1 MTTEY
6 IVIKIGGVASKQLT
20 PEILAKLSEWQQAGQ
35 KVVIVHGG
43 GFAINQLMEENH
55 IPIHKVNGLRVTSQS
70 DMTLIKE
77 ALVDIVGKNLA
88 GQLTQAV
95 LPAYQLVDELPDL
108 VHADFLDQETYGFV
122 GEVKNITNQTLV
134 ALLSQGKIPLIPSL
148 GYSEQGDLLNINA
161 DYLARAVA
169 ISLGAKKLILMTDVK
184 GVLENGQVLDH
195 LNLVDVHKKID
206 SGVITGGMIPKIQSA
221 VQTVQAGVEQVII
234 GDNLTDG
241 TIIKEYEMTKLFSN
255 YKRAAIDFASAQGN
269 YLTDT
274 TGNTYLDFSSGIG
287 VTNLGYHPHVNQAL
301 TEQAGKILHQ
311 PNLYHN
317 QLQEDVAD
325 LLIGDRDYL
334 AFFCNSGA
342 EANEAAIKIARK
354 ASGKQEII
362 TFQNSFHGRTFGSMS
377 ATGQDKIKQGFG
389 EGVPHFSYAIFNDI
403 DSVKALASDET
414 AAIMLE
420 LVQGE
425 SGVQPADKD
434 FVKALADF
442 CKETGIYLIVDEVQT
457 GLGRTG
463 KLYAYEHY
471 DIEPDIFT
479 LAKGLANGVPVG
491 AMLAKSSLGEAFSY
505 GSHGSTFGGNK
516 LAMAAAKATLEVM
529 LVPGFLD
536 TALGNGNQL
545 QAKLQAALSDK
556 ETVTTVRGLGY
567 MIGIETT
574 GNLGELV
581 QSARDKGLILLT
593 AGTNVIRLLPPIT
606 LSDAEIEKGVAILSE
621 IFD

>member
-1 MTTEY
+1 
-6 IVIKIGGVASKQLT
+6 
-20 PEILAKLSEWQQAGQ
+20 
-35 KVVIVHGG
+35 
-43 GFAINQLMEENH
+43 
-55 IPIHKVNGLRVTSQS
+55 
-70 DMTLIKE
+70 
-77 ALVDIVGKNLA
+77 
-88 GQLTQAV
+88 
-95 LPAYQLVDELPDL
+95 
-108 VHADFLDQETYGFV
+108 
-122 GEVKNITNQTLV
+122 
-134 ALLSQGKIPLIPSL
+134 
-148 GYSEQGDLLNINA
+148 
-161 DYLARAVA
+161 
-169 ISLGAKKLILMTDVK
+169 
-184 GVLENGQVLDH
+184 
-195 LNLVDVHKKID
+195 
-206 SGVITGGMIPKIQSA
+206 
-221 VQTVQAGVEQVII
+221 
-234 GDNLTDG
+234 
-241 TIIKEYEMTKLFSN
+241 MTKLFSN

-301 TEQAGKILHQ
+301 TDQVGKILHQ
-311 PNLYHN
+311 PNLYYN
-317 QLQEDVAD
+317 QLQEDVAG
-325 LLIGDRDYL
+325 LLIGDKDYL

-425 SGVQPADKD
+425 SGVQPADKA

-442 CKETGIYLIVDEVQT
+442 CKEAGIYLIVDEVQT

-529 LVPGFLD
+529 LIPGFLD
-536 TALGNGNQL
+536 TALENGNQL

-581 QSARDKGLILLT
+581 QSARDKGLIVLT

>member
-1 MTTEY
+1 
-6 IVIKIGGVASKQLT
+6 
-20 PEILAKLSEWQQAGQ
+20 
-35 KVVIVHGG
+35 
-43 GFAINQLMEENH
+43 
-55 IPIHKVNGLRVTSQS
+55 
-70 DMTLIKE
+70 
-77 ALVDIVGKNLA
+77 
-88 GQLTQAV
+88 
-95 LPAYQLVDELPDL
+95 
-108 VHADFLDQETYGFV
+108 
-122 GEVKNITNQTLV
+122 
-134 ALLSQGKIPLIPSL
+134 
-148 GYSEQGDLLNINA
+148 
-161 DYLARAVA
+161 
-169 ISLGAKKLILMTDVK
+169 
-184 GVLENGQVLDH
+184 
-195 LNLVDVHKKID
+195 
-206 SGVITGGMIPKIQSA
+206 
-221 VQTVQAGVEQVII
+221 
-234 GDNLTDG
+234 
-241 TIIKEYEMTKLFSN
+241 MTKLFSN
-255 YKRAAIDFASAQGN
+255 YKRAAIDFASAHGN

-274 TGNTYLDFSSGIG
+274 TGKTYLDFSSGIG

-301 TEQAGKILHQ
+301 TEQVGKILHQ

-317 QLQEDVAD
+317 QLQEDVVG
-325 LLIGDRDYL
+325 LLTGDKDYL

-389 EGVPHFSYAIFNDI
+389 EGVPHFNYAVFNDI
-403 DSVKALASDET
+403 DSVKALANKET

-434 FVKALADF
+434 FVKALSEY
-442 CKETGIYLIVDEVQT
+442 CQETGIYLIVDEVQT
-457 GLGRTG
+457 GIGRTG

-529 LVPGFLD
+529 LAPGFLD
-536 TALGNGNQL
+536 TALESGNKL
-545 QAKLQAALSDK
+545 QAKLQATLSDK

-581 QSARDKGLILLT
+581 QAARDKGLIVLT

-606 LSDAEIEKGVAILSE
+606 LSDDEIEKGVTILSE

>member
-1 MTTEY
+1 
-6 IVIKIGGVASKQLT
+6 
-20 PEILAKLSEWQQAGQ
+20 
-35 KVVIVHGG
+35 
-43 GFAINQLMEENH
+43 
-55 IPIHKVNGLRVTSQS
+55 
-70 DMTLIKE
+70 
-77 ALVDIVGKNLA
+77 
-88 GQLTQAV
+88 
-95 LPAYQLVDELPDL
+95 
-108 VHADFLDQETYGFV
+108 
-122 GEVKNITNQTLV
+122 
-134 ALLSQGKIPLIPSL
+134 
-148 GYSEQGDLLNINA
+148 
-161 DYLARAVA
+161 
-169 ISLGAKKLILMTDVK
+169 
-184 GVLENGQVLDH
+184 
-195 LNLVDVHKKID
+195 
-206 SGVITGGMIPKIQSA
+206 
-221 VQTVQAGVEQVII
+221 
-234 GDNLTDG
+234 
-241 TIIKEYEMTKLFSN
+241 MTKLFSN

-274 TGNTYLDFSSGIG
+274 TGKTYLDFSSGIG
-287 VTNLGYHPHVNQAL
+287 VTNLGYHPSVNQAL
-301 TEQAGKILHQ
+301 TDQVGKILHQ

-317 QLQEDVAD
+317 QLQEDVAG
-325 LLIGDRDYL
+325 LLIGDKDYL

-529 LVPGFLD
+529 LIPGFLD
-536 TALGNGNQL
+536 TALENGNQL

-581 QSARDKGLILLT
+581 QSARDKGLIVLA

-606 LSDAEIEKGVAILSE
+606 LSDAEIEKGVALLSE

>member
-1 MTTEY
+1 
-6 IVIKIGGVASKQLT
+6 
-20 PEILAKLSEWQQAGQ
+20 
-35 KVVIVHGG
+35 
-43 GFAINQLMEENH
+43 
-55 IPIHKVNGLRVTSQS
+55 
-70 DMTLIKE
+70 
-77 ALVDIVGKNLA
+77 
-88 GQLTQAV
+88 
-95 LPAYQLVDELPDL
+95 
-108 VHADFLDQETYGFV
+108 
-122 GEVKNITNQTLV
+122 
-134 ALLSQGKIPLIPSL
+134 
-148 GYSEQGDLLNINA
+148 
-161 DYLARAVA
+161 
-169 ISLGAKKLILMTDVK
+169 
-184 GVLENGQVLDH
+184 
-195 LNLVDVHKKID
+195 
-206 SGVITGGMIPKIQSA
+206 
-221 VQTVQAGVEQVII
+221 
-234 GDNLTDG
+234 
-241 TIIKEYEMTKLFSN
+241 MTKLFSN

-274 TGNTYLDFSSGIG
+274 DGKTYLDFSSGIG

-301 TEQAGKILHQ
+301 TDQVGKILHQ

-317 QLQEDVAD
+317 QLQEDVAN
-325 LLIGDRDYL
+325 LLIGDKDYL

-403 DSVKALASDET
+403 DSVKTLASDET

-529 LVPGFLD
+529 LIPGFLD
-536 TALGNGNQL
+536 TALENGNQL

-581 QSARDKGLILLT
+581 QSARDKGLIVLA

-606 LSDAEIEKGVAILSE
+606 LSDAEIEKGVALLSE

>member
-1 MTTEY
+1 
-6 IVIKIGGVASKQLT
+6 
-20 PEILAKLSEWQQAGQ
+20 
-35 KVVIVHGG
+35 
-43 GFAINQLMEENH
+43 
-55 IPIHKVNGLRVTSQS
+55 
-70 DMTLIKE
+70 
-77 ALVDIVGKNLA
+77 
-88 GQLTQAV
+88 
-95 LPAYQLVDELPDL
+95 
-108 VHADFLDQETYGFV
+108 
-122 GEVKNITNQTLV
+122 
-134 ALLSQGKIPLIPSL
+134 
-148 GYSEQGDLLNINA
+148 
-161 DYLARAVA
+161 
-169 ISLGAKKLILMTDVK
+169 
-184 GVLENGQVLDH
+184 
-195 LNLVDVHKKID
+195 
-206 SGVITGGMIPKIQSA
+206 
-221 VQTVQAGVEQVII
+221 
-234 GDNLTDG
+234 
-241 TIIKEYEMTKLFSN
+241 MTKLFSN

-274 TGNTYLDFSSGIG
+274 TGKTYLDFSSGIG

-301 TEQAGKILHQ
+301 TEQVGKILHQ

-317 QLQEDVAD
+317 QLQEDVAG
-325 LLIGDRDYL
+325 LLIGNKDYL

-389 EGVPHFSYAIFNDI
+389 EGVPHFNYAIFNDI
-403 DSVKALASDET
+403 DSVKALANKET

-434 FVKALADF
+434 FVKALSEY
-442 CKETGIYLIVDEVQT
+442 CQETGIYLIVDEVQT
-457 GLGRTG
+457 GIGRTG

-471 DIEPDIFT
+471 GIEPDIFT

-529 LVPGFLD
+529 LAPGFLD
-536 TALGNGNQL
+536 TALENGNKL

-581 QSARDKGLILLT
+581 QAARDKGLIVLT

-606 LSDAEIEKGVAILSE
+606 LSDAEIEKGVTILSE

>member
-1 MTTEY
+1 
-6 IVIKIGGVASKQLT
+6 
-20 PEILAKLSEWQQAGQ
+20 
-35 KVVIVHGG
+35 
-43 GFAINQLMEENH
+43 
-55 IPIHKVNGLRVTSQS
+55 
-70 DMTLIKE
+70 
-77 ALVDIVGKNLA
+77 
-88 GQLTQAV
+88 
-95 LPAYQLVDELPDL
+95 
-108 VHADFLDQETYGFV
+108 
-122 GEVKNITNQTLV
+122 
-134 ALLSQGKIPLIPSL
+134 
-148 GYSEQGDLLNINA
+148 
-161 DYLARAVA
+161 
-169 ISLGAKKLILMTDVK
+169 
-184 GVLENGQVLDH
+184 
-195 LNLVDVHKKID
+195 
-206 SGVITGGMIPKIQSA
+206 
-221 VQTVQAGVEQVII
+221 
-234 GDNLTDG
+234 
-241 TIIKEYEMTKLFSN
+241 MTKLFSN
-255 YKRAAIDFASAQGN
+255 YKRAAIDFASAHGN

-274 TGNTYLDFSSGIG
+274 TGKTYLDFSSGIG

-301 TEQAGKILHQ
+301 TEQVGKILHQ

-317 QLQEDVAD
+317 QLQEDVAG
-325 LLIGDRDYL
+325 LLIGNKDYL

-362 TFQNSFHGRTFGSMS
+362 TFQNSFHRRTFGSMS

-389 EGVPHFSYAIFNDI
+389 EGVPHFNYAIFNDI
-403 DSVKALASDET
+403 DSVKALANKET

-434 FVKALADF
+434 FVKALSEY
-442 CKETGIYLIVDEVQT
+442 CQETGIYLIVDEVQT
-457 GLGRTG
+457 GIGRTG

-471 DIEPDIFT
+471 GIEPDIFT

-529 LVPGFLD
+529 LAPGFLD
-536 TALGNGNQL
+536 TALESGNKL
-545 QAKLQAALSDK
+545 QAKLQTALSDK

-581 QSARDKGLILLT
+581 QAARDKGLIVLI

-606 LSDAEIEKGVAILSE
+606 LSDAEIEKGVTILSE

>member
-1 MTTEY
+1 
-6 IVIKIGGVASKQLT
+6 
-20 PEILAKLSEWQQAGQ
+20 
-35 KVVIVHGG
+35 
-43 GFAINQLMEENH
+43 
-55 IPIHKVNGLRVTSQS
+55 
-70 DMTLIKE
+70 
-77 ALVDIVGKNLA
+77 
-88 GQLTQAV
+88 
-95 LPAYQLVDELPDL
+95 
-108 VHADFLDQETYGFV
+108 
-122 GEVKNITNQTLV
+122 
-134 ALLSQGKIPLIPSL
+134 
-148 GYSEQGDLLNINA
+148 
-161 DYLARAVA
+161 
-169 ISLGAKKLILMTDVK
+169 
-184 GVLENGQVLDH
+184 
-195 LNLVDVHKKID
+195 
-206 SGVITGGMIPKIQSA
+206 
-221 VQTVQAGVEQVII
+221 
-234 GDNLTDG
+234 
-241 TIIKEYEMTKLFSN
+241 MTKLFSN
-255 YKRAAIDFASAQGN
+255 YKRAAIDFASAHGN
-269 YLTDT
+269 YLTDA
-274 TGNTYLDFSSGIG
+274 TGKTYLDFSSGIG

-301 TEQAGKILHQ
+301 TEQVGKILHQ
-311 PNLYHN
+311 PNLYVN
-317 QLQEDVAD
+317 QLQEDVAS
-325 LLIGDRDYL
+325 LLTGDKDYL

-389 EGVPHFSYAIFNDI
+389 EGVPHFNYAIFNDI
-403 DSVKALASDET
+403 DSVKALASEET

-434 FVKALADF
+434 FVKALSEY
-442 CKETGIYLIVDEVQT
+442 CQETGIYLIVDEVQT
-457 GLGRTG
+457 GIGRTG
-463 KLYAYEHY
+463 KLFSYEHY

-491 AMLAKSSLGEAFSY
+491 AMLAKSSLGGAFSY

-529 LVPGFLD
+529 LAPGFLD
-536 TALGNGNQL
+536 TALENGNKL
-545 QAKLQAALSDK
+545 QAKLQTALSDK

-581 QSARDKGLILLT
+581 QAARDKGLIVLT

-606 LSDAEIEKGVAILSE
+606 LSDEEIEKGVTILSE

>member
-1 MTTEY
+1 
-6 IVIKIGGVASKQLT
+6 
-20 PEILAKLSEWQQAGQ
+20 
-35 KVVIVHGG
+35 
-43 GFAINQLMEENH
+43 
-55 IPIHKVNGLRVTSQS
+55 
-70 DMTLIKE
+70 
-77 ALVDIVGKNLA
+77 
-88 GQLTQAV
+88 
-95 LPAYQLVDELPDL
+95 
-108 VHADFLDQETYGFV
+108 
-122 GEVKNITNQTLV
+122 
-134 ALLSQGKIPLIPSL
+134 
-148 GYSEQGDLLNINA
+148 
-161 DYLARAVA
+161 
-169 ISLGAKKLILMTDVK
+169 
-184 GVLENGQVLDH
+184 
-195 LNLVDVHKKID
+195 
-206 SGVITGGMIPKIQSA
+206 
-221 VQTVQAGVEQVII
+221 
-234 GDNLTDG
+234 
-241 TIIKEYEMTKLFSN
+241 MTKLFSN

-274 TGNTYLDFSSGIG
+274 TGKTYLDFSSGIG
-287 VTNLGYHPHVNQAL
+287 VTNLGYHPSVNQAL
-301 TEQAGKILHQ
+301 TEQVGKILHQ

-317 QLQEDVAD
+317 QLQEDVAG
-325 LLIGDRDYL
+325 LLIGDKDYL

-442 CKETGIYLIVDEVQT
+442 CKEMGIYLIVDEVQT

-536 TALGNGNQL
+536 TALENGNQL

-581 QSARDKGLILLT
+581 QSARDKGLIVLA

>member
-1 MTTEY
+1 
-6 IVIKIGGVASKQLT
+6 
-20 PEILAKLSEWQQAGQ
+20 
-35 KVVIVHGG
+35 
-43 GFAINQLMEENH
+43 
-55 IPIHKVNGLRVTSQS
+55 
-70 DMTLIKE
+70 
-77 ALVDIVGKNLA
+77 
-88 GQLTQAV
+88 
-95 LPAYQLVDELPDL
+95 
-108 VHADFLDQETYGFV
+108 
-122 GEVKNITNQTLV
+122 
-134 ALLSQGKIPLIPSL
+134 
-148 GYSEQGDLLNINA
+148 
-161 DYLARAVA
+161 
-169 ISLGAKKLILMTDVK
+169 
-184 GVLENGQVLDH
+184 
-195 LNLVDVHKKID
+195 
-206 SGVITGGMIPKIQSA
+206 
-221 VQTVQAGVEQVII
+221 
-234 GDNLTDG
+234 
-241 TIIKEYEMTKLFSN
+241 MTKLFSN

-274 TGNTYLDFSSGIG
+274 TGKTYLDFSSGIG

-301 TEQAGKILHQ
+301 TEQVGKFLHQ

-325 LLIGDRDYL
+325 LLIGDKDYL

-403 DSVKALASDET
+403 DSVKALASEET

-425 SGVQPADKD
+425 SGVQPADQD
-434 FVKALADF
+434 FVKALSDY

-457 GLGRTG
+457 GIGRTG
-463 KLYAYEHY
+463 KLFAYEHY

-491 AMLAKSSLGEAFSY
+491 AMLAKSSLGTAFSY

-529 LVPGFLD
+529 LIPGFLD
-536 TALGNGNQL
+536 TALENGNQL

-581 QSARDKGLILLT
+581 QSARDKGLIVLA

-606 LSDAEIEKGVAILSE
+606 LSDAEIEKGVALLSE

>member
-1 MTTEY
+1 
-6 IVIKIGGVASKQLT
+6 
-20 PEILAKLSEWQQAGQ
+20 
-35 KVVIVHGG
+35 
-43 GFAINQLMEENH
+43 
-55 IPIHKVNGLRVTSQS
+55 
-70 DMTLIKE
+70 
-77 ALVDIVGKNLA
+77 
-88 GQLTQAV
+88 
-95 LPAYQLVDELPDL
+95 
-108 VHADFLDQETYGFV
+108 
-122 GEVKNITNQTLV
+122 
-134 ALLSQGKIPLIPSL
+134 
-148 GYSEQGDLLNINA
+148 
-161 DYLARAVA
+161 
-169 ISLGAKKLILMTDVK
+169 
-184 GVLENGQVLDH
+184 
-195 LNLVDVHKKID
+195 
-206 SGVITGGMIPKIQSA
+206 
-221 VQTVQAGVEQVII
+221 
-234 GDNLTDG
+234 
-241 TIIKEYEMTKLFSN
+241 MTKLFSN

-274 TGNTYLDFSSGIG
+274 TGKTYLDFSSGIG
-287 VTNLGYHPHVNQAL
+287 VTNLGYHPSVNQAL
-301 TEQAGKILHQ
+301 TDQVGKILHQ

-317 QLQEDVAD
+317 QLQEDVAG
-325 LLIGDRDYL
+325 LLIGDKDYL

-529 LVPGFLD
+529 LIPGFLD
-536 TALGNGNQL
+536 TALENGNQL

-581 QSARDKGLILLT
+581 QSARDKGLIVLA

>member
-1 MTTEY
+1 
-6 IVIKIGGVASKQLT
+6 
-20 PEILAKLSEWQQAGQ
+20 
-35 KVVIVHGG
+35 
-43 GFAINQLMEENH
+43 
-55 IPIHKVNGLRVTSQS
+55 
-70 DMTLIKE
+70 
-77 ALVDIVGKNLA
+77 
-88 GQLTQAV
+88 
-95 LPAYQLVDELPDL
+95 
-108 VHADFLDQETYGFV
+108 
-122 GEVKNITNQTLV
+122 
-134 ALLSQGKIPLIPSL
+134 
-148 GYSEQGDLLNINA
+148 
-161 DYLARAVA
+161 
-169 ISLGAKKLILMTDVK
+169 
-184 GVLENGQVLDH
+184 
-195 LNLVDVHKKID
+195 
-206 SGVITGGMIPKIQSA
+206 
-221 VQTVQAGVEQVII
+221 
-234 GDNLTDG
+234 
-241 TIIKEYEMTKLFSN
+241 MTKLFSN
-255 YKRAAIDFASAQGN
+255 YKRAAIDFASAHGN

-274 TGNTYLDFSSGIG
+274 TGKTYLDFSSGIG

-301 TEQAGKILHQ
+301 TEQVGKILHQ

-317 QLQEDVAD
+317 QLQEDVAG
-325 LLIGDRDYL
+325 LLIGNKDYL

-389 EGVPHFSYAIFNDI
+389 EGVPHFNYAIFNDI
-403 DSVKALASDET
+403 DSVKALANKET

-434 FVKALADF
+434 FVKALSEY
-442 CKETGIYLIVDEVQT
+442 CQETGIYLIVDEVQT
-457 GLGRTG
+457 GIGRTG

-471 DIEPDIFT
+471 GIEPDIFT

-529 LVPGFLD
+529 LAPGFLD
-536 TALGNGNQL
+536 TTLENGNKL
-545 QAKLQAALSDK
+545 QAKLQTALSDK

-581 QSARDKGLILLT
+581 QAARDKGLIVLT

-606 LSDAEIEKGVAILSE
+606 LSDAEIEKGVTILSE
-621 IFD
+621 LFD

>member
-1 MTTEY
+1 
-6 IVIKIGGVASKQLT
+6 
-20 PEILAKLSEWQQAGQ
+20 
-35 KVVIVHGG
+35 
-43 GFAINQLMEENH
+43 
-55 IPIHKVNGLRVTSQS
+55 
-70 DMTLIKE
+70 
-77 ALVDIVGKNLA
+77 
-88 GQLTQAV
+88 
-95 LPAYQLVDELPDL
+95 
-108 VHADFLDQETYGFV
+108 
-122 GEVKNITNQTLV
+122 
-134 ALLSQGKIPLIPSL
+134 
-148 GYSEQGDLLNINA
+148 
-161 DYLARAVA
+161 
-169 ISLGAKKLILMTDVK
+169 
-184 GVLENGQVLDH
+184 
-195 LNLVDVHKKID
+195 
-206 SGVITGGMIPKIQSA
+206 
-221 VQTVQAGVEQVII
+221 
-234 GDNLTDG
+234 
-241 TIIKEYEMTKLFSN
+241 MTKLFSN
-255 YKRAAIDFASAQGN
+255 YKRAAIDFASAHGN

-274 TGNTYLDFSSGIG
+274 TGKTYLDFSSGIG

-301 TEQAGKILHQ
+301 TEQVGKILHQ

-317 QLQEDVAD
+317 QLQEDVAG
-325 LLIGDRDYL
+325 LLTGDKNYL

-389 EGVPHFSYAIFNDI
+389 EGVPHFNYAVFNDI
-403 DSVKALASDET
+403 DSAKALANKET

-434 FVKALADF
+434 FVKALSEY
-442 CKETGIYLIVDEVQT
+442 CQETGIYLIVDEVQT
-457 GLGRTG
+457 GIGRTG

-471 DIEPDIFT
+471 GIEPDIFT

-529 LVPGFLD
+529 LAPGFLD
-536 TALGNGNQL
+536 TALESGNKL

-581 QSARDKGLILLT
+581 QAARDKGLIVLT

-606 LSDAEIEKGVAILSE
+606 LSDAEIEKGVTILSE

>member
-1 MTTEY
+1 
-6 IVIKIGGVASKQLT
+6 
-20 PEILAKLSEWQQAGQ
+20 
-35 KVVIVHGG
+35 
-43 GFAINQLMEENH
+43 
-55 IPIHKVNGLRVTSQS
+55 
-70 DMTLIKE
+70 
-77 ALVDIVGKNLA
+77 
-88 GQLTQAV
+88 
-95 LPAYQLVDELPDL
+95 
-108 VHADFLDQETYGFV
+108 
-122 GEVKNITNQTLV
+122 
-134 ALLSQGKIPLIPSL
+134 
-148 GYSEQGDLLNINA
+148 
-161 DYLARAVA
+161 
-169 ISLGAKKLILMTDVK
+169 
-184 GVLENGQVLDH
+184 
-195 LNLVDVHKKID
+195 
-206 SGVITGGMIPKIQSA
+206 
-221 VQTVQAGVEQVII
+221 
-234 GDNLTDG
+234 
-241 TIIKEYEMTKLFSN
+241 MTKLFSN

-287 VTNLGYHPHVNQAL
+287 VTNLGYHSSVNQAL
-301 TEQAGKILHQ
+301 TEQVGKILHQ

-325 LLIGDRDYL
+325 LLIGDKDYL

-529 LVPGFLD
+529 LIPGFLD
-536 TALGNGNQL
+536 TALENGNQL

-581 QSARDKGLILLT
+581 QSARDKGLIVLA

>member
-1 MTTEY
+1 
-6 IVIKIGGVASKQLT
+6 
-20 PEILAKLSEWQQAGQ
+20 
-35 KVVIVHGG
+35 
-43 GFAINQLMEENH
+43 
-55 IPIHKVNGLRVTSQS
+55 
-70 DMTLIKE
+70 
-77 ALVDIVGKNLA
+77 
-88 GQLTQAV
+88 
-95 LPAYQLVDELPDL
+95 
-108 VHADFLDQETYGFV
+108 
-122 GEVKNITNQTLV
+122 
-134 ALLSQGKIPLIPSL
+134 
-148 GYSEQGDLLNINA
+148 
-161 DYLARAVA
+161 
-169 ISLGAKKLILMTDVK
+169 
-184 GVLENGQVLDH
+184 
-195 LNLVDVHKKID
+195 
-206 SGVITGGMIPKIQSA
+206 
-221 VQTVQAGVEQVII
+221 
-234 GDNLTDG
+234 
-241 TIIKEYEMTKLFSN
+241 MTKLFSN

-274 TGNTYLDFSSGIG
+274 DGKTYLDFSSGIG

-301 TEQAGKILHQ
+301 TDQVGKILHQ

-317 QLQEDVAD
+317 QLQEDVAN
-325 LLIGDRDYL
+325 LLIGDKDYL

-389 EGVPHFSYAIFNDI
+389 EGVPHFNYAIFNDI

-529 LVPGFLD
+529 LVPGLLD
-536 TALGNGNQL
+536 TALENGNQL

-581 QSARDKGLILLT
+581 QSARDKGLIVLT

-606 LSDAEIEKGVAILSE
+606 LSDAEIEMGVAILSE

>member
-1 MTTEY
+1 
-6 IVIKIGGVASKQLT
+6 
-20 PEILAKLSEWQQAGQ
+20 
-35 KVVIVHGG
+35 
-43 GFAINQLMEENH
+43 
-55 IPIHKVNGLRVTSQS
+55 
-70 DMTLIKE
+70 
-77 ALVDIVGKNLA
+77 
-88 GQLTQAV
+88 
-95 LPAYQLVDELPDL
+95 
-108 VHADFLDQETYGFV
+108 
-122 GEVKNITNQTLV
+122 
-134 ALLSQGKIPLIPSL
+134 
-148 GYSEQGDLLNINA
+148 
-161 DYLARAVA
+161 
-169 ISLGAKKLILMTDVK
+169 
-184 GVLENGQVLDH
+184 
-195 LNLVDVHKKID
+195 
-206 SGVITGGMIPKIQSA
+206 
-221 VQTVQAGVEQVII
+221 
-234 GDNLTDG
+234 
-241 TIIKEYEMTKLFSN
+241 MTKLFSN
-255 YKRAAIDFASAQGN
+255 YKRAAIDFASAQSN

-274 TGNTYLDFSSGIG
+274 TDKTYLDFSSGIG

-301 TEQAGKILHQ
+301 TEQVSKILHQ

-325 LLIGDRDYL
+325 LLIGDKDYL

-389 EGVPHFSYAIFNDI
+389 EGVPHFNYAIFNDL
-403 DSVKALASDET
+403 DSVKALVSEET

-434 FVKALADF
+434 FVKALSDY

-457 GLGRTG
+457 GIGRTG

-491 AMLAKSSLGEAFSY
+491 AMLAKSSLGTAFSY

-529 LVPGFLD
+529 LAPGFLD
-536 TALGNGNQL
+536 TALGNGNKL
-545 QAKLQAALSDK
+545 QAKLKSALSDK

-581 QSARDKGLILLT
+581 QAARDKGLIVLT

-606 LSDAEIEKGVAILSE
+606 LSDTEIEKGVAILSE

>member
-1 MTTEY
+1 
-6 IVIKIGGVASKQLT
+6 
-20 PEILAKLSEWQQAGQ
+20 
-35 KVVIVHGG
+35 
-43 GFAINQLMEENH
+43 
-55 IPIHKVNGLRVTSQS
+55 
-70 DMTLIKE
+70 
-77 ALVDIVGKNLA
+77 
-88 GQLTQAV
+88 
-95 LPAYQLVDELPDL
+95 
-108 VHADFLDQETYGFV
+108 
-122 GEVKNITNQTLV
+122 
-134 ALLSQGKIPLIPSL
+134 
-148 GYSEQGDLLNINA
+148 
-161 DYLARAVA
+161 
-169 ISLGAKKLILMTDVK
+169 
-184 GVLENGQVLDH
+184 
-195 LNLVDVHKKID
+195 
-206 SGVITGGMIPKIQSA
+206 
-221 VQTVQAGVEQVII
+221 
-234 GDNLTDG
+234 
-241 TIIKEYEMTKLFSN
+241 MTKLFSN
-255 YKRAAIDFASAQGN
+255 YKRAAIDFASSQGN

-274 TGNTYLDFSSGIG
+274 DGKTYLDFSSGIG

-301 TEQAGKILHQ
+301 TEQVGKILHQ

-317 QLQEDVAD
+317 QLQEDVAG
-325 LLIGDRDYL
+325 LLIGDKDYL

-434 FVKALADF
+434 FVKALDDF

-471 DIEPDIFT
+471 DIDPDIFT

-536 TALGNGNQL
+536 TALENGNQL
-545 QAKLQAALSDK
+545 QAKLQADLSDK

-581 QSARDKGLILLT
+581 QSARDKGLIVLT

-606 LSDAEIEKGVAILSE
+606 LSAAEIEKGVALLSE

>member
-1 MTTEY
+1 
-6 IVIKIGGVASKQLT
+6 
-20 PEILAKLSEWQQAGQ
+20 
-35 KVVIVHGG
+35 
-43 GFAINQLMEENH
+43 
-55 IPIHKVNGLRVTSQS
+55 
-70 DMTLIKE
+70 
-77 ALVDIVGKNLA
+77 
-88 GQLTQAV
+88 
-95 LPAYQLVDELPDL
+95 
-108 VHADFLDQETYGFV
+108 
-122 GEVKNITNQTLV
+122 
-134 ALLSQGKIPLIPSL
+134 
-148 GYSEQGDLLNINA
+148 
-161 DYLARAVA
+161 
-169 ISLGAKKLILMTDVK
+169 
-184 GVLENGQVLDH
+184 
-195 LNLVDVHKKID
+195 
-206 SGVITGGMIPKIQSA
+206 
-221 VQTVQAGVEQVII
+221 
-234 GDNLTDG
+234 
-241 TIIKEYEMTKLFSN
+241 MTKLFSN
-255 YKRAAIDFASAQGN
+255 YKRAAIDFASAHGN

-274 TGNTYLDFSSGIG
+274 TGKTYLDFSSGIG

-301 TEQAGKILHQ
+301 TEQVGKILHQ
-311 PNLYHN
+311 PNLYDN
-317 QLQEDVAD
+317 QLQEDVAG
-325 LLIGDRDYL
+325 LLTGDKDYL

-389 EGVPHFSYAIFNDI
+389 EGVPHFNYAIFNDI
-403 DSVKALASDET
+403 DSVKALANEET

-434 FVKALADF
+434 FVKALSEY
-442 CKETGIYLIVDEVQT
+442 CQETGIYLIVDEVQT
-457 GLGRTG
+457 GIGRTG

-471 DIEPDIFT
+471 GIEPDIFT

-529 LVPGFLD
+529 LAPGFLD
-536 TALGNGNQL
+536 TALENGNKL

-581 QSARDKGLILLT
+581 QAARDKGLIVLT

-606 LSDAEIEKGVAILSE
+606 LSDAEIEKGVTILSE

>member
-1 MTTEY
+1 
-6 IVIKIGGVASKQLT
+6 
-20 PEILAKLSEWQQAGQ
+20 
-35 KVVIVHGG
+35 
-43 GFAINQLMEENH
+43 
-55 IPIHKVNGLRVTSQS
+55 
-70 DMTLIKE
+70 
-77 ALVDIVGKNLA
+77 
-88 GQLTQAV
+88 
-95 LPAYQLVDELPDL
+95 
-108 VHADFLDQETYGFV
+108 
-122 GEVKNITNQTLV
+122 
-134 ALLSQGKIPLIPSL
+134 
-148 GYSEQGDLLNINA
+148 
-161 DYLARAVA
+161 
-169 ISLGAKKLILMTDVK
+169 
-184 GVLENGQVLDH
+184 
-195 LNLVDVHKKID
+195 
-206 SGVITGGMIPKIQSA
+206 
-221 VQTVQAGVEQVII
+221 
-234 GDNLTDG
+234 
-241 TIIKEYEMTKLFSN
+241 MTKLFSN
-255 YKRAAIDFASAQGN
+255 YKRAAIDFASAHGN

-274 TGNTYLDFSSGIG
+274 IGKTYLDFSSGIG

-301 TEQAGKILHQ
+301 TEQVGKILHQ

-317 QLQEDVAD
+317 QLQEDVAS
-325 LLIGDRDYL
+325 LLIADKDYL

-389 EGVPHFSYAIFNDI
+389 EGVPYFNYAVFNDI
-403 DSVKALASDET
+403 DSVKALANKET

-434 FVKALADF
+434 FVKALSEY
-442 CKETGIYLIVDEVQT
+442 CQETGIYLIVDEVQT
-457 GLGRTG
+457 GIGRTG

-471 DIEPDIFT
+471 GIEPDIFT

-529 LVPGFLD
+529 LAPGFLD
-536 TALGNGNQL
+536 TALENGNKL
-545 QAKLQAALSDK
+545 RAKLQSVLSDK

-574 GNLGELV
+574 GTLGELV
-581 QSARDKGLILLT
+581 QAARDKGLIVLT
-593 AGTNVIRLLPPIT
+593 AGNNVIRLLPPIT
-606 LSDAEIEKGVAILSE
+606 LSDAEIEKGVTILSE

>member
-1 MTTEY
+1 
-6 IVIKIGGVASKQLT
+6 
-20 PEILAKLSEWQQAGQ
+20 
-35 KVVIVHGG
+35 
-43 GFAINQLMEENH
+43 
-55 IPIHKVNGLRVTSQS
+55 
-70 DMTLIKE
+70 
-77 ALVDIVGKNLA
+77 
-88 GQLTQAV
+88 
-95 LPAYQLVDELPDL
+95 
-108 VHADFLDQETYGFV
+108 
-122 GEVKNITNQTLV
+122 
-134 ALLSQGKIPLIPSL
+134 
-148 GYSEQGDLLNINA
+148 
-161 DYLARAVA
+161 
-169 ISLGAKKLILMTDVK
+169 
-184 GVLENGQVLDH
+184 
-195 LNLVDVHKKID
+195 
-206 SGVITGGMIPKIQSA
+206 
-221 VQTVQAGVEQVII
+221 
-234 GDNLTDG
+234 
-241 TIIKEYEMTKLFSN
+241 MTKLFSN

-287 VTNLGYHPHVNQAL
+287 VTNLGYHPSVNQAL
-301 TEQAGKILHQ
+301 TDQVGKILHQ

-317 QLQEDVAD
+317 QLQEDVAG
-325 LLIGDRDYL
+325 LLIGDKDYL

-377 ATGQDKIKQGFG
+377 ATGQDKIKRGFG
-389 EGVPHFSYAIFNDI
+389 EGVPHFIYAIFNDI
-403 DSVKALASDET
+403 DSVKDLASDET

-442 CKETGIYLIVDEVQT
+442 CKEMGIYLIVDEVQT

-536 TALGNGNQL
+536 TALENGNQL

-581 QSARDKGLILLT
+581 QLARDKGLIVLT

-606 LSDAEIEKGVAILSE
+606 LSDAEIEKGVALLSE

>member
-1 MTTEY
+1 
-6 IVIKIGGVASKQLT
+6 
-20 PEILAKLSEWQQAGQ
+20 
-35 KVVIVHGG
+35 
-43 GFAINQLMEENH
+43 
-55 IPIHKVNGLRVTSQS
+55 
-70 DMTLIKE
+70 
-77 ALVDIVGKNLA
+77 
-88 GQLTQAV
+88 
-95 LPAYQLVDELPDL
+95 
-108 VHADFLDQETYGFV
+108 
-122 GEVKNITNQTLV
+122 
-134 ALLSQGKIPLIPSL
+134 
-148 GYSEQGDLLNINA
+148 
-161 DYLARAVA
+161 
-169 ISLGAKKLILMTDVK
+169 
-184 GVLENGQVLDH
+184 
-195 LNLVDVHKKID
+195 
-206 SGVITGGMIPKIQSA
+206 
-221 VQTVQAGVEQVII
+221 
-234 GDNLTDG
+234 
-241 TIIKEYEMTKLFSN
+241 MTKLFSN

-287 VTNLGYHPHVNQAL
+287 VTNLGYHPSVNQAL
-301 TEQAGKILHQ
+301 TDQVGKILHQ

-317 QLQEDVAD
+317 QLQEDVAG
-325 LLIGDRDYL
+325 LLIGDKDYL

-442 CKETGIYLIVDEVQT
+442 CKEMGIYLIVDEVQT

>member
-1 MTTEY
+1 
-6 IVIKIGGVASKQLT
+6 
-20 PEILAKLSEWQQAGQ
+20 
-35 KVVIVHGG
+35 
-43 GFAINQLMEENH
+43 
-55 IPIHKVNGLRVTSQS
+55 
-70 DMTLIKE
+70 
-77 ALVDIVGKNLA
+77 
-88 GQLTQAV
+88 
-95 LPAYQLVDELPDL
+95 
-108 VHADFLDQETYGFV
+108 
-122 GEVKNITNQTLV
+122 
-134 ALLSQGKIPLIPSL
+134 
-148 GYSEQGDLLNINA
+148 
-161 DYLARAVA
+161 
-169 ISLGAKKLILMTDVK
+169 
-184 GVLENGQVLDH
+184 
-195 LNLVDVHKKID
+195 
-206 SGVITGGMIPKIQSA
+206 
-221 VQTVQAGVEQVII
+221 
-234 GDNLTDG
+234 
-241 TIIKEYEMTKLFSN
+241 MTKLFSN

-274 TGNTYLDFSSGIG
+274 TGKTYLDFSSGIG

-301 TEQAGKILHQ
+301 TEQVGKILHQ

-325 LLIGDRDYL
+325 LLIGDKDYL

-536 TALGNGNQL
+536 TALENGNQL

-581 QSARDKGLILLT
+581 QSARDKGLIVLA

-606 LSDAEIEKGVAILSE
+606 LSDAEIEKGVALLSE

>member
-1 MTTEY
+1 
-6 IVIKIGGVASKQLT
+6 
-20 PEILAKLSEWQQAGQ
+20 
-35 KVVIVHGG
+35 
-43 GFAINQLMEENH
+43 
-55 IPIHKVNGLRVTSQS
+55 
-70 DMTLIKE
+70 
-77 ALVDIVGKNLA
+77 
-88 GQLTQAV
+88 
-95 LPAYQLVDELPDL
+95 
-108 VHADFLDQETYGFV
+108 
-122 GEVKNITNQTLV
+122 
-134 ALLSQGKIPLIPSL
+134 
-148 GYSEQGDLLNINA
+148 
-161 DYLARAVA
+161 
-169 ISLGAKKLILMTDVK
+169 
-184 GVLENGQVLDH
+184 
-195 LNLVDVHKKID
+195 
-206 SGVITGGMIPKIQSA
+206 
-221 VQTVQAGVEQVII
+221 
-234 GDNLTDG
+234 
-241 TIIKEYEMTKLFSN
+241 MTKLFSN

-274 TGNTYLDFSSGIG
+274 DGKTYLDFSSGIG
-287 VTNLGYHPHVNQAL
+287 VTNLGYHSSVNQAL
-301 TEQAGKILHQ
+301 TEQVGKILHQ

-317 QLQEDVAD
+317 QLQEDVAG
-325 LLIGDRDYL
+325 LLIGDKDYL

-403 DSVKALASDET
+403 DSVKTLASDET

-529 LVPGFLD
+529 LIPGFLD
-536 TALGNGNQL
+536 TALENGNQL
-545 QAKLQAALSDK
+545 QEQLQAALSDK
-556 ETVTTVRGLGY
+556 ETVTTVRGLVY

-574 GNLGELV
+574 GDLGELV
-581 QSARDKGLILLT
+581 QAARDKGLIVLT

-606 LSDAEIEKGVAILSE
+606 LSDTEIEKGVAILSE

>member
-1 MTTEY
+1 
-6 IVIKIGGVASKQLT
+6 
-20 PEILAKLSEWQQAGQ
+20 
-35 KVVIVHGG
+35 
-43 GFAINQLMEENH
+43 
-55 IPIHKVNGLRVTSQS
+55 
-70 DMTLIKE
+70 
-77 ALVDIVGKNLA
+77 
-88 GQLTQAV
+88 
-95 LPAYQLVDELPDL
+95 
-108 VHADFLDQETYGFV
+108 
-122 GEVKNITNQTLV
+122 
-134 ALLSQGKIPLIPSL
+134 
-148 GYSEQGDLLNINA
+148 
-161 DYLARAVA
+161 
-169 ISLGAKKLILMTDVK
+169 
-184 GVLENGQVLDH
+184 
-195 LNLVDVHKKID
+195 
-206 SGVITGGMIPKIQSA
+206 
-221 VQTVQAGVEQVII
+221 
-234 GDNLTDG
+234 
-241 TIIKEYEMTKLFSN
+241 MTKLFSN

-274 TGNTYLDFSSGIG
+274 DGKTYLDFSSGIG

-301 TEQAGKILHQ
+301 TDQVGKILHQ

-317 QLQEDVAD
+317 QLQEDVAN
-325 LLIGDRDYL
+325 LLIGDKDYL

-389 EGVPHFSYAIFNDI
+389 EGVPHFIYAIFNDI

-516 LAMAAAKATLEVM
+516 LAMAAAKATLEVI

-536 TALGNGNQL
+536 TALENGNQL

-581 QSARDKGLILLT
+581 QSARDKGLIVLT

-606 LSDAEIEKGVAILSE
+606 LSDAEIEKGVALLSE

>member
-1 MTTEY
+1 
-6 IVIKIGGVASKQLT
+6 
-20 PEILAKLSEWQQAGQ
+20 
-35 KVVIVHGG
+35 
-43 GFAINQLMEENH
+43 
-55 IPIHKVNGLRVTSQS
+55 
-70 DMTLIKE
+70 
-77 ALVDIVGKNLA
+77 
-88 GQLTQAV
+88 
-95 LPAYQLVDELPDL
+95 
-108 VHADFLDQETYGFV
+108 
-122 GEVKNITNQTLV
+122 
-134 ALLSQGKIPLIPSL
+134 
-148 GYSEQGDLLNINA
+148 
-161 DYLARAVA
+161 
-169 ISLGAKKLILMTDVK
+169 
-184 GVLENGQVLDH
+184 
-195 LNLVDVHKKID
+195 
-206 SGVITGGMIPKIQSA
+206 
-221 VQTVQAGVEQVII
+221 
-234 GDNLTDG
+234 
-241 TIIKEYEMTKLFSN
+241 MTKLFSN
-255 YKRAAIDFASAQGN
+255 YKRAAIDFASAHGN

-274 TGNTYLDFSSGIG
+274 TGKTYLDFSSGIG

-301 TEQAGKILHQ
+301 TEQVGKILHQ

-317 QLQEDVAD
+317 QLQEDVAG
-325 LLIGDRDYL
+325 LLIGNKDYL

-389 EGVPHFSYAIFNDI
+389 EGVPHFNYAIFNDI
-403 DSVKALASDET
+403 DSVKALANKET

-434 FVKALADF
+434 FVKALSEY
-442 CKETGIYLIVDEVQT
+442 CQETGIYLIVDEVQT
-457 GLGRTG
+457 GIGRTG

-471 DIEPDIFT
+471 GIEPDTFT

-529 LVPGFLD
+529 LAPGFLD
-536 TALGNGNQL
+536 TALENGNKL

-581 QSARDKGLILLT
+581 QAARDKGLIVLT

-606 LSDAEIEKGVAILSE
+606 LSDAEIEKGVTILSE